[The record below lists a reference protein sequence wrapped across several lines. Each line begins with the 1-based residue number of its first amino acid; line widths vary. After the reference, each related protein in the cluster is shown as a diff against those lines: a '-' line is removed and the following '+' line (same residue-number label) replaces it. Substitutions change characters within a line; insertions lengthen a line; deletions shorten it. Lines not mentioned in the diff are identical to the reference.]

1 MSIGIQS
8 THFAER
14 NPRRVI
20 PPKACQRLD
29 TEHPADQNS
38 DVLEVKKEIPVKT
51 HRYSNLSSSTG
62 VAIARALFILAG
74 TTLSMALSTAALGG
88 AGGTS
93 GRSASPNASA
103 DNFNTGPTVDTTS
116 AIVQLTGAPVST
128 YPGTKPSPGRKIN
141 FNGTAVRSYR
151 AQLGAERNA
160 FRNWLQAN
168 AHKVVITSQYDISLN
183 AVAVQ
188 LNGTSLATIAAAPMV
203 EQVQY
208 NALYHPDL
216 SQSYQVINASDAW
229 AAAGGRSNAGAGIKI
244 GDIDTGID
252 QNHPFFDPTGFSYPA
267 GFPKCDAADSTTHT
281 RNTNCKYVS
290 PKIIVAKVFYNKA
303 AVSGLDAEAVQD
315 HGSHT
320 AGIAAGVTGKTAVV
334 QGVSITDMSGI
345 APGAWLGSYNV
356 FPGNVANARSEDILN
371 AVDAAIADG
380 MDVLNLSLG
389 GSPRLGTASG
399 TDVLSIGLD
408 DAVDA
413 GLVVAVAAGNS
424 GPGTKTVESPGRA
437 PKVITAGGSTNQHF
451 IGEPFTY
458 PSGAATTIG
467 AAVGDFPALPT
478 SSYFL
483 FDTGNTACT
492 SVSSS
497 ASGKLAVVN
506 RGTCTFSTKVR
517 NAIAAGAVAV
527 VVVNNVAGDPTAMA
541 KDGLGGDNLPAVMI
555 GLQEGAALRA
565 SGATTASAVATF
577 SEFITPNADI
587 LAGFSSQGPTT
598 PDLLVKPDLTSVGV
612 NVLSSITCVGKAITC
627 GGEGS
632 WAFFSGTSMATPHI
646 AGSAA
651 VLLGLNP
658 NWSPARVKSALANR
672 ADLVIKDSKTGT
684 HDIGPTAQ
692 GAGREDLSVAAGGTT
707 WLSPVSAS
715 FGRVPT
721 ISSTSLVVT
730 VFNPA
735 GSSQNFTVSTSKF
748 TPSTF
753 SNTVSSA
760 FDAGIITSG
769 DSRISVPSSFSVPA
783 SGSYNLT
790 VTVKPGLSPGAVVQG
805 WINLAGTGGNNLH
818 LAYYAVVGP

>member
-1 MSIGIQS
+1 
-8 THFAER
+8 
-14 NPRRVI
+14 
-20 PPKACQRLD
+20 
-29 TEHPADQNS
+29 
-38 DVLEVKKEIPVKT
+38 
-51 HRYSNLSSSTG
+51 
-62 VAIARALFILAG
+62 
-74 TTLSMALSTAALGG
+74 MAAVGG

-93 GRSASPNASA
+93 GGSTGPNASA
-103 DNFNTGPTVDTTS
+103 DNFNSGATVDTTS
-116 AIVQLTGAPVST
+116 AIVQLKGAPVST
-128 YPGTKPSPGRKIN
+128 YSGTQPPPGKKIN
-141 FNGTAVRSYR
+141 FNSTAVRSYR
-151 AQLGAERNA
+151 AQLAAERNA

-168 AHKVVITSQYDISLN
+168 APKVVITSHYDISLN

-203 EQVQY
+203 QQVQY

-216 SQSYQVINASDAW
+216 SQSYKVINASDAW
-229 AAAGGRSNAGAGIKI
+229 VAAGGRSIAGAGIKI

-252 QNHPFFDPTGFSYPA
+252 QNHPFFDPTGLSYPA

-281 RNTNCKYVS
+281 RDTNCKYVS
-290 PKIIVAKVFYNKA
+290 PKVIVAKVFYNKA
-303 AVSGLDAEAVQD
+303 AVSGLDAQAVQD

-345 APGAWLGSYNV
+345 APGAWLGNYNV
-356 FPGNVANARSEDILN
+356 FPGSVLGARSEDILN

-389 GSPRLGTASG
+389 GSPGKSAPGTAAG
-399 TDVLSIGLD
+399 IDVLSVGLD
-408 DAVDA
+408 NAVDA

-424 GPGTKTVESPGRA
+424 GPGAKTVESPGRA
-437 PKVITAGGSTNQHF
+437 PKVITAGASTNQHF

-458 PSGAATTIG
+458 PSGGGTTIG
-467 AAVGDFPALPT
+467 AAVGQFPALPT
-478 SSYFL
+478 SSYSL
-483 FDTGNTACT
+483 FDTGNNACT

-497 ASGKLAVVN
+497 ASGKLAIVN

-517 NAIAAGAVAV
+517 NAIAVGAVGV
-527 VVVNNVAGDPTAMA
+527 VVINNVAGDPIAMA
-541 KDGLGGDNLPAVMI
+541 MDGLGGDNLPAVMI
-555 GLQEGAALRA
+555 GLKEGAALRA
-565 SGATTASAVATF
+565 SGATTASAVDALADIVT
-577 SEFITPNADI
+577 SNADI

-598 PDLLVKPDLTSVGV
+598 PDLLIKPDATSVGV

-632 WAFFSGTSMATPHI
+632 WAFFSGTSMATPHF

-658 NWSPARVKSALANR
+658 NWSPAQVKSALVNR

-721 ISSTSLVVT
+721 ISPTSLVVT
-730 VFNPA
+730 VFNPT
-735 GSSQNFTVSTSKF
+735 GSSQSFTVSKSEF

-760 FDAGIITSG
+760 FDAGTITSG